1 LRGSSRSS
9 PASSMSRP
17 DLLPKLLGVNDRK
30 REVDKAYPGLSQ
42 CLFCRKGAYLSLN
55 CDALYPDL
63 PFPSPLVTTPLL
75 LETVL
80 HDIVDLNF
88 PTSSNPTRP
97 NCPMIIFTF
106 RALDHDVLLSVMLQS
121 LLSHGLPHRSIEA
134 LRPASMARAA
144 TWVIHEASFMRSI
157 AQAPSRTV
165 HCLHRGTTTAF
176 HWRSATRRTHSRA
189 SRLSYLLARRS
200 SETSILMHPHILTVP
215 SMRLDDATRE
225 HILRV
230 IQKALTDD
238 DELVSRALVAHIG
251 YPHLLSLQSSSGG
264 SPGDPYQ
271 RQWTKWLYIAHMLGA
286 LLFSMMTVTLLF
298 ICYIRFLI
306 RKRSFKEHYATWQ
319 MARLHNL
326 PRRLEMFDKAV
337 NYQHH
342 ISRVHEQEEHE
353 KHEKRE
359 RRAKHG
365 EHEEHEEQE
374 ERSNHEQ
381 QSNNIE
387 GSTGERQKQE

>member
-1 LRGSSRSS
+1 
-9 PASSMSRP
+9 
-17 DLLPKLLGVNDRK
+17 
-30 REVDKAYPGLSQ
+30 
-42 CLFCRKGAYLSLN
+42 
-55 CDALYPDL
+55 
-63 PFPSPLVTTPLL
+63 
-75 LETVL
+75 
-80 HDIVDLNF
+80 
-88 PTSSNPTRP
+88 
-97 NCPMIIFTF
+97 
-106 RALDHDVLLSVMLQS
+106 
-121 LLSHGLPHRSIEA
+121 
-134 LRPASMARAA
+134 
-144 TWVIHEASFMRSI
+144 
-157 AQAPSRTV
+157 
-165 HCLHRGTTTAF
+165 
-176 HWRSATRRTHSRA
+176 
-189 SRLSYLLARRS
+189 
-200 SETSILMHPHILTVP
+200 
-215 SMRLDDATRE
+215 MRLDDATRE

-251 YPHLLSLQSSSGG
+251 YPHLLSLQSSLGG